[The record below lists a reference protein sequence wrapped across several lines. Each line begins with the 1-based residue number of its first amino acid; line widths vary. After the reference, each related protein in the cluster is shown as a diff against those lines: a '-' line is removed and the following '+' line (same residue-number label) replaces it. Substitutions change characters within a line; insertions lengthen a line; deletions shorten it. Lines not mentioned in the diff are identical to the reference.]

1 MENTLQTPG
10 PVCRFTLAQQL
21 RCAAEGLNVTKQHE
35 THGGNRLI
43 GYEKLNHSND
53 GTDGEKAPPIK
64 QKQFLGSLSHH
75 PLLVRVMRSAE
86 LNPIAPTERVRCLT
100 LVCAYL
106 LCARPVLV
114 FSSVDC
120 IPFEKGNKSCRLEA
134 RLRLCDI
141 VQTG

>member
-1 MENTLQTPG
+1 M
-10 PVCRFTLAQQL
+10 CRFTLAQQL

-75 PLLVRVMRSAE
+75 PLLVSVMRSAE
-86 LNPIAPTERVRCLT
+86 LNPIAPTERVRRSMFDAC
-100 LVCAYL
+100 
-106 LCARPVLV
+106 
-114 FSSVDC
+114 
-120 IPFEKGNKSCRLEA
+120 
-134 RLRLCDI
+134 LRLSTLRASRLS
-141 VQTG
+141 VFLS